1 MNYLRLNLLKV
12 ISYPIFVG
20 YDALFELIKCKL
32 VTTDKAEIYAMC
44 VYRIVMGKFKKRY
57 SGMTQTR
64 EPPTFDTSLKFL

>member
-20 YDALFELIKCKL
+20 YDACFELIKYKL

-44 VYRIVMGKFKKRY
+44 V
-57 SGMTQTR
+57 
-64 EPPTFDTSLKFL
+64 